1 MIDPGHGRLGIARQ
15 CSLVSISRS
24 SFYYQ
29 GKGESLLNLNLMRL
43 IDEQFLETPWYGS
56 RQMARHLRRHGS
68 ASGAS
73 GCAG

>member
-29 GKGESLLNLNLMRL
+29 GKGESPLNLNLMPMGP
-43 IDEQFLETPWYGS
+43 DPFS
-56 RQMARHLRRHGS
+56 LRGNTGVT
-68 ASGAS
+68 ADPDFEP
-73 GCAG
+73 

>member
-29 GKGESLLNLNLMRL
+29 VKGEAPVNLNLMHP
-43 IDEQFLETPWYGS
+43 IDEQFLETP
-56 RQMARHLRRHGS
+56 
-68 ASGAS
+68 
-73 GCAG
+73 